1 MEIVQPI
8 LPIGNLSNIIDSPT
22 LKWIFVGGKGGVGKT
37 SVSTSL
43 AVLLSQKRE
52 KILIISTDPAHNL
65 SDAFNQKMGAQPT
78 LINGFN
84 NLYGLEINP
93 KEIKDEE
100 DDPLSDVL
108 GVPLDDET
116 QNLFEDLKNSIPG
129 IDEALAIGLLL
140 QVIDKMN
147 YSLVI
152 FDTAPTGHT
161 LRMLSFPKV
170 LDEAFGKLNA
180 LKEKI
185 GPMSGLLASTLGEGF
200 KNLNEMISVFKVQI
214 EKIRADFTNTSH
226 TTFIAVC
233 IPEFLSMYETERL
246 IQELNKGK
254 IDCHNI
260 VINQVLFVNKEN
272 DNCEC
277 DMCKARFKM
286 QSKYIRQIQEL
297 YGEEE
302 KDNDE
307 EDINM
312 NVINEENKN
321 NSKYYISILPLQ
333 EEEIRGIDLLK
344 KFGQFLIKKS

>member
-1 MEIVQPI
+1 MEISEPI

-43 AVLLSQKRE
+43 AVLLSQMRE

-65 SDAFNQKMGAQPT
+65 SDAFNQKMGSQPT

-93 KEIKDEE
+93 KEIKDDDE
-100 DDPLSDVL
+100 DPLSDVL
-108 GVPLDDET
+108 GVPLDDDT

-161 LRMLSFPKV
+161 LRMLGFPKV
-170 LDEAFGKLNA
+170 LEEAFGKLNA

-200 KNLNEMISVFKVQI
+200 KNLTEMISIFKVQI
-214 EKIRADFTNTSH
+214 EKIRNDFTNTSH

-246 IQELNKGK
+246 IQDLNKGK

-260 VINQVLFVNKEN
+260 VINQVLFINKEN

-297 YGEEE
+297 YGDEE
-302 KDNDE
+302 KDNE

-312 NVINEENKN
+312 NTINDENKN
-321 NSKYYISILPLQ
+321 TNKYYISILPLQ
-333 EEEIRGIDLLK
+333 EEEIRGVDLLK
-344 KFGQFLIKKS
+344 KFGKFLIKS

>member
-1 MEIVQPI
+1 MEISEPI

-43 AVLLSQKRE
+43 AVLLSQRRE

-65 SDAFNQKMGAQPT
+65 SDAFNQKMGSQPT

-93 KEIKDEE
+93 KEIKDDDE
-100 DDPLSDVL
+100 DPLSDVL

-170 LDEAFGKLNA
+170 LEEAFEKLNA

-185 GPMSGLLASTLGEGF
+185 GPMSGLLASTMGEGF
-200 KNLNEMISVFKVQI
+200 KNLTEMISIFKVQI
-214 EKIRADFTNTSH
+214 EKIRNNFTNTNH

-246 IQELNKGK
+246 IQDLNKGK

-260 VINQVLFVNKEN
+260 VINQVLFINKEN

-297 YGEEE
+297 YRDEE
-302 KDNDE
+302 KDNE

-312 NVINEENKN
+312 NIINDENKN
-321 NSKYYISILPLQ
+321 TNKYYISILPLQ

-344 KFGQFLIKKS
+344 KFGKFLIKS

>member
-1 MEIVQPI
+1 MESIQPI

-43 AVLLSQKRE
+43 AVLLSQMRE

-65 SDAFNQKMGAQPT
+65 SDAFNQKMGSQPT

-93 KEIKDEE
+93 KEIKDDDE
-100 DDPLSDVL
+100 DPLSDVL
-108 GVPLDDET
+108 GVPLDDDT

-161 LRMLSFPKV
+161 LRMLGFPKV
-170 LDEAFGKLNA
+170 LEEAFGKLNA

-200 KNLNEMISVFKVQI
+200 KNLTEMISIFKVQI
-214 EKIRADFTNTSH
+214 EKIRNDFTNTSH

-246 IQELNKGK
+246 IQDLNKGK

-260 VINQVLFVNKEN
+260 VINQVLFINKEN

-297 YGEEE
+297 YGDEE
-302 KDNDE
+302 KDNE

-312 NVINEENKN
+312 NIINDENKN
-321 NSKYYISILPLQ
+321 TNKYYISILPLQ
-333 EEEIRGIDLLK
+333 EEEIRGVDLLK
-344 KFGQFLIKKS
+344 KFGKFLIKS

>member
-1 MEIVQPI
+1 MEISEPI

-43 AVLLSQKRE
+43 AVLLSQRRE

-65 SDAFNQKMGAQPT
+65 SDAFNQKMGSQPT

-93 KEIKDEE
+93 KEIKDDDE
-100 DDPLSDVL
+100 DPLSDVL

-170 LDEAFGKLNA
+170 LEEAFEKLNA

-185 GPMSGLLASTLGEGF
+185 GPMSGLLASTMGEGF
-200 KNLNEMISVFKVQI
+200 KNLTEMISIFKVQI
-214 EKIRADFTNTSH
+214 EKIRNNFTNTNH

-246 IQELNKGK
+246 IQDLNKGK

-260 VINQVLFVNKEN
+260 VINQVLFINKEN

-297 YGEEE
+297 YGDEE
-302 KDNDE
+302 KDNE

-312 NVINEENKN
+312 NIINDENKN
-321 NSKYYISILPLQ
+321 TNKYYISILPLQ

-344 KFGQFLIKKS
+344 KFGKFLIKS

>member
-1 MEIVQPI
+1 MDTFEPI
-8 LPIGNLSNIIDSPT
+8 LPIGNLSNIIDSQT

-37 SVSTSL
+37 SVSASL
-43 AVLLSQKRE
+43 AVLLSQKKS

-65 SDAFNQKMGAQPT
+65 SDAFNQKMGSQPT

-93 KEIKDEE
+93 KEMKDEDE
-100 DDPLSDVL
+100 DPLSDVL
-108 GVPLDDET
+108 GVPLDDDT

-140 QVIDKMN
+140 QVIDKMD

-161 LRMLSFPKV
+161 LRMLNFPKV
-170 LDEAFGKLNA
+170 LEEAFGKLNS

-185 GPMSGLLASTLGEGF
+185 GPMSGLLASSFGEGF
-200 KNLNEMISVFKVQI
+200 KNLTEMMSVFQVQI
-214 EKIRADFTNTSH
+214 EKIRNDFTNTSH

-246 IQELNKGK
+246 IQDLNKGK

-272 DNCEC
+272 ENSEC

-286 QSKYIRQIQEL
+286 QNKYIRQIQEL

-302 KDNDE
+302 IDNE
-307 EDINM
+307 GEDINM
-312 NVINEENKN
+312 NSINEENKN
-321 NSKYYISILPLQ
+321 NNKYYISILPLQ

-344 KFGQFLIKKS
+344 NFGKFLIKQ

>member
-1 MEIVQPI
+1 MEISEPI

-43 AVLLSQKRE
+43 AVLLSQMRE

-65 SDAFNQKMGAQPT
+65 SDAFNQKMGSQPT

-93 KEIKDEE
+93 KEIKDDDE
-100 DDPLSDVL
+100 DPLSDVL

-170 LDEAFGKLNA
+170 LEEAFEKLNA

-185 GPMSGLLASTLGEGF
+185 GPMSGLLASTMGEGF
-200 KNLNEMISVFKVQI
+200 KNLTEMISIFKVQI
-214 EKIRADFTNTSH
+214 EKIRNNFTNTNH

-246 IQELNKGK
+246 IQDLNKGK

-260 VINQVLFVNKEN
+260 VINQVLFINKEN

-297 YGEEE
+297 YGDEE
-302 KDNDE
+302 KDNE

-312 NVINEENKN
+312 NIINDENKN
-321 NSKYYISILPLQ
+321 TNKYYISILPLQ

-344 KFGQFLIKKS
+344 KFGKFLIKS

>member
-1 MEIVQPI
+1 MEISEPI

-43 AVLLSQKRE
+43 AVLLSQRRE

-65 SDAFNQKMGAQPT
+65 SDAFNQKMGSQPT

-93 KEIKDEE
+93 KEIKDDDE
-100 DDPLSDVL
+100 DPLSDVL

-170 LDEAFGKLNA
+170 LEEAFEKLNA

-185 GPMSGLLASTLGEGF
+185 GPMSGLLASTMGEGF
-200 KNLNEMISVFKVQI
+200 KNLTEMISVFKVQI
-214 EKIRADFTNTSH
+214 EKIRNNFTNTNH

-246 IQELNKGK
+246 IQDLNKGK

-260 VINQVLFVNKEN
+260 VINQVLFINKEN

-297 YGEEE
+297 YGDEE
-302 KDNDE
+302 KDNE

-312 NVINEENKN
+312 NIINDENKN
-321 NSKYYISILPLQ
+321 TNKYYISILPLQ

-344 KFGQFLIKKS
+344 KFGKFLIKS

>member
-1 MEIVQPI
+1 MEISEPI

-43 AVLLSQKRE
+43 AVLLSQRRE

-65 SDAFNQKMGAQPT
+65 SDAFNQKMGSQPT

-93 KEIKDEE
+93 KEIKDDDE
-100 DDPLSDVL
+100 DPLSDVL

-170 LDEAFGKLNA
+170 LEEAFEKLNA

-185 GPMSGLLASTLGEGF
+185 GPMSGLLASTMGEGF
-200 KNLNEMISVFKVQI
+200 KNLTEMISVFKVQI
-214 EKIRADFTNTSH
+214 EKIRNNFTNTNH

-246 IQELNKGK
+246 IQDLNKGK

-260 VINQVLFVNKEN
+260 VINQVLFINKEN

-297 YGEEE
+297 YGDEE
-302 KDNDE
+302 KDNE

-312 NVINEENKN
+312 NI
-321 NSKYYISILPLQ
+321 I
-333 EEEIRGIDLLK
+333 ID
-344 KFGQFLIKKS
+344 

>member
-1 MEIVQPI
+1 MEISEPI

-43 AVLLSQKRE
+43 AVLLSQRRE

-65 SDAFNQKMGAQPT
+65 SDAFNQKMGSQPT
-78 LINGFN
+78 LSNGFN

-93 KEIKDEE
+93 KEIKDDDE
-100 DDPLSDVL
+100 DPLSDVL

-170 LDEAFGKLNA
+170 LEEAFEKLNA

-185 GPMSGLLASTLGEGF
+185 GPMSGLLASTMGEGF
-200 KNLNEMISVFKVQI
+200 KNLTEMISVFKVQI
-214 EKIRADFTNTSH
+214 EKIRNNFTNTNH

-246 IQELNKGK
+246 IQDLNKGK

-260 VINQVLFVNKEN
+260 VINQVLFINKEN

-297 YGEEE
+297 YGDEE
-302 KDNDE
+302 KDNE

-312 NVINEENKN
+312 NIINDENKN
-321 NSKYYISILPLQ
+321 TNKYYISILPLQ

-344 KFGQFLIKKS
+344 KFGKFLIKS

>member
-1 MEIVQPI
+1 MEISEPI

-43 AVLLSQKRE
+43 AVLLSQMRE

-65 SDAFNQKMGAQPT
+65 SDAFNQKMGSQPT

-93 KEIKDEE
+93 KEIKDDDE
-100 DDPLSDVL
+100 DPLSDVL

-170 LDEAFGKLNA
+170 LEEAFEKLNA

-185 GPMSGLLASTLGEGF
+185 GPMSGLLASTMGEGF
-200 KNLNEMISVFKVQI
+200 KNLTEMISIFKVQI
-214 EKIRADFTNTSH
+214 EKIRNNFTNTNH

-246 IQELNKGK
+246 IQDLNKGK

-260 VINQVLFVNKEN
+260 VINQVLFINKEN

-297 YGEEE
+297 YGDEE
-302 KDNDE
+302 KDNE

-312 NVINEENKN
+312 NIINDE
-321 NSKYYISILPLQ
+321 
-333 EEEIRGIDLLK
+333 
-344 KFGQFLIKKS
+344 

>member
-1 MEIVQPI
+1 MESYEPI
-8 LPIGNLSNIIDSPT
+8 LPIGNLSNIVNSKT

-65 SDAFNQKMGAQPT
+65 SDAFNQKMGPQPT
-78 LINGFN
+78 LVNGFK

-93 KEIKDEE
+93 KEIKDEDE
-100 DDPLSDVL
+100 DPLSDLL
-108 GVPLDDET
+108 GVPLDDDT

-140 QVIDKMN
+140 QVIDKMD

-170 LDEAFGKLNA
+170 LEESFGKLNT
-180 LKEKI
+180 LKDKL
-185 GPMSGLLASTLGEGF
+185 GPMSGLLSTTFGDGF
-200 KNLNEMISVFKVQI
+200 KNLTEMIDVFKVQI
-214 EKIRADFTNTSH
+214 EKIRKDFTDTNH

-277 DMCKARFKM
+277 DMCKARFNM

-297 YGEEE
+297 YGEE
-302 KDNDE
+302 DNE
-307 EDINM
+307 EDDINM
-312 NVINEENKN
+312 NVINDG
-321 NSKYYISILPLQ
+321 SKTNTKFYISILPLQ
-333 EEEIRGIDLLK
+333 EEEIRGIDLLN
-344 KFGQFLIKKS
+344 KFGKFLIKN

>member
-1 MEIVQPI
+1 MESIQPI

-43 AVLLSQKRE
+43 AVLLSQMRE

-65 SDAFNQKMGAQPT
+65 SDAFNQKMGSQPT

-93 KEIKDEE
+93 KEIKDDDE
-100 DDPLSDVL
+100 DPLSDVL

-170 LDEAFGKLNA
+170 LEEAFEKLNA

-185 GPMSGLLASTLGEGF
+185 GPMSGLLASTMGEGF
-200 KNLNEMISVFKVQI
+200 KNLTEMISIFKVQI
-214 EKIRADFTNTSH
+214 EKIRNNFTNTNH

-246 IQELNKGK
+246 IQDLNKGK

-260 VINQVLFVNKEN
+260 VINQVLFINKEN

-297 YGEEE
+297 YGDEE
-302 KDNDE
+302 KDNE

-312 NVINEENKN
+312 NIINDENKN
-321 NSKYYISILPLQ
+321 TNKYYISILPLQ

-344 KFGQFLIKKS
+344 KFGKFLIKS

>member
-1 MEIVQPI
+1 MECTEPI
-8 LPIGNLSNIIDSPT
+8 LPIGNLENIINNQT

-65 SDAFNQKMGAQPT
+65 SDAFNQKMGSQPT
-78 LINGFN
+78 LVNGFN

-93 KEIKDEE
+93 KEIKDEDE
-100 DDPLSDVL
+100 DPLSDVL
-108 GVPLDDET
+108 GMQIDDET
-116 QNLFEDLKNSIPG
+116 QNLLEDLKNSIPG

-161 LRMLSFPKV
+161 LRMLSFPQV
-170 LDEAFGKLNA
+170 LEEAFGKLNT
-180 LKEKI
+180 LKEKL
-185 GPMSGLLASTLGEGF
+185 GPMSGLLASTMGEGF
-200 KNLNEMISVFKVQI
+200 KNLTEMISVFKVQI
-214 EKIRADFTNTSH
+214 EKIRNDFKNTNH

-246 IQELNKGK
+246 IQELNKAK

-272 DNCEC
+272 DNCNC

-302 KDNDE
+302 INDDE

-321 NSKYYISILPLQ
+321 KNKYFISILPLQ
-333 EEEIRGIDLLK
+333 EEEIRGIEWLK
-344 KFGQFLIKKS
+344 KFGKFLIKF

>member
-1 MEIVQPI
+1 MESYQPI
-8 LPIGNLSNIIDSPT
+8 LPIGNLNNIIESPT

-43 AVLLSQKRE
+43 AVLLSEKRE

-65 SDAFNQKMGAQPT
+65 SDAFNQKMGSQPT

-93 KEIKDEE
+93 KEIKDDEE
-100 DDPLSDVL
+100 DPLSDVL

-116 QNLFEDLKNSIPG
+116 ENLFEDLKNSIPG

-170 LDEAFGKLNA
+170 LEEAFGKLNN
-180 LKEKI
+180 LKEKL
-185 GPMSGLLASTLGEGF
+185 GPMSGLLASTMGEGF
-200 KNLNEMISVFKVQI
+200 KNLTEMISVFKVQI
-214 EKIRADFTNTSH
+214 EKIRNDFTNNSH

-260 VINQVLFVNKEN
+260 VINQVLFINKEN
-272 DNCEC
+272 DNTGC
-277 DMCKARFKM
+277 DMCKARFNM
-286 QSKYIRQIQEL
+286 QCKYIRQIQEL

-302 KDNDE
+302 IDNE
-307 EDINM
+307 EGDDVNM
-312 NVINEENKN
+312 NIINDENKN
-321 NSKYYISILPLQ
+321 NNKYFISILPLQ
-333 EEEIRGIDLLK
+333 EEEIRGIDWLK
-344 KFGQFLIKKS
+344 KFGKFLIK